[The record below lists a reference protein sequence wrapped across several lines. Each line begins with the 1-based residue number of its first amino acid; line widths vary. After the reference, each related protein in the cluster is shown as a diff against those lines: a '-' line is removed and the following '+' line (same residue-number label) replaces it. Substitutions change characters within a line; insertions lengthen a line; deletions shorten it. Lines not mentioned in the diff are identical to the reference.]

1 MEELLAA
8 RRAERV
14 GRRASRYRLHA
25 DGALGAR
32 RAHEPEAPPP
42 PVQLLTRPVLLTER
56 AVNQSDR
63 RRYSITHVIA

>member
-14 GRRASRYRLHA
+14 GGRSRGYWLHA

-32 RAHEPEAPPP
+32 RAHKPEVPPP